1 MTDKA
6 EDRSPETS
14 SSESDAKPAES
25 TAMTMLEHL
34 AELRSTLMWAFGMAF
49 AAAIAAWFVSD
60 FIIETLFAPIHKAGE
75 ETLYF
80 QQPMEGFLLKL
91 KASAVIGLLIVL
103 PLILYKLYGFV
114 MPGLLPKE
122 KRVVTPL
129 LVSATGLF
137 YAGVIFCYTILLPL
151 VIRFALSFAT
161 ESLQP
166 WITASSYFDLAAR
179 LCLAFGLL
187 FELPMV
193 VFALSWVGV
202 VDPKVL
208 LKGWRYALV
217 VILMVAAVL
226 TPPDI
231 ISQALLAGPV
241 MVLYIVSVLIS
252 MVVRKRQRKAKEE
265 RKAADDAEDQRL
277 RELEIAEREAKARAA
292 EESRRAEQAAEQ
304 AAERRARGR
313 AEVERRRA
321 EREESGS
328 EETPKND
335 PTAGDEKSSDPESS
349 GTGADER
356 PIEPRPAPGAQ
367 PRLDEAP
374 DRDEDEQ
381 DPPWVRRPGDGADG
395 NADDDRAR
403 DGDDDPDR
411 DGESN

>member
-1 MTDKA
+1 MTA
-6 EDRSPETS
+6 SAPETS
-14 SSESDAKPAES
+14 ETKGNEKAKDVTS
-25 TAMTMLEHL
+25 MTVLEHI
-34 AELRSTLMWAFGMAF
+34 AELRSTLIWALGMAF

-60 FIIETLFAPIHKAGE
+60 FIIETLLAPIHDAGQ

-80 QQPMEGFLLKL
+80 QKPMEGFLLKL

-103 PLILYKLYGFV
+103 PLILYKLYSFV
-114 MPGLLPKE
+114 MPGLMPRE
-122 KRVVTPL
+122 KKVVTPL
-129 LVSATGLF
+129 LVGATGLF
-137 YAGVIFCYTILLPL
+137 YTGVIFCYTILLPL

-208 LKGWRYALV
+208 LKAWRYALV

-241 MVLYIVSVLIS
+241 MILYIGSVLIS
-252 MVVRKRQRKAKEE
+252 MLVKKRQRKAKEE
-265 RKAADDAEDQRL
+265 QRRQDEEEDRLL
-277 RELEIAEREAKARAA
+277 REAEM
-292 EESRRAEQAAEQ
+292 
-304 AAERRARGR
+304 AERRARGR
-313 AEVERRRA
+313 AEVERARA
-321 EREESGS
+321 ERADAEAAEQREPTDEAPETGGQPTADGPEPDSGS
-328 EETPKND
+328 
-335 PTAGDEKSSDPESS
+335 
-349 GTGADER
+349 GTEDDDER
-356 PIEPRPAPGAQ
+356 PLEPRPAPGAQ

-374 DRDEDEQ
+374 DLDEDAP
-381 DPPWVRRPGDGADG
+381 DPPWVRRKDGA
-395 NADDDRAR
+395 NAEGDDPESGSDDDDDTPP
-403 DGDDDPDR
+403 DGR
-411 DGESN
+411 ESN